1 MKRML
6 SESKIN
12 NIVKSVITEVV
23 NSKVSVKNHLYK
35 IIAPFSGPKF
45 KDNDWRYIR
54 QLLETIEDAG
64 YDVSISAED
73 GGYRNSAGGNT
84 LYQHDSSVSYW
95 KEWNLKITSLQFSD
109 IVINGVLRA
118 NFCGTQEDPYDAYDI
133 TCVLW

>member
-84 LYQHDSSVSYW
+84 LYPQMMTQPIS
-95 KEWNLKITSLQFSD
+95 NQRQLL
-109 IVINGVLRA
+109 A
-118 NFCGTQEDPYDAYDI
+118 NESRICYDAIERRLNTII
-133 TCVLW
+133 TANGGGAL